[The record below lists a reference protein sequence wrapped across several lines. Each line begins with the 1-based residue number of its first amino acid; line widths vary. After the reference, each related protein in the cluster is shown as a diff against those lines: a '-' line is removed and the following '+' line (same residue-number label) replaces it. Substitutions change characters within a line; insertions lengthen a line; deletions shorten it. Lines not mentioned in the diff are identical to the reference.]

1 MLSANFLSF
10 FLACIEDKYPI
21 SMMFVLELMFII
33 FKGFEM
39 ISIPAMPFQ
48 SSYLLGGL
56 MCLVVTVRSP
66 VLNSH

>member
-1 MLSANFLSF
+1 
-10 FLACIEDKYPI
+10 
-21 SMMFVLELMFII
+21 MMFVLELMFII

-56 MCLVVTVRSP
+56 MCLVVTERYF
-66 VLNSH
+66 VLKSY

>member
-1 MLSANFLSF
+1 MR
-10 FLACIEDKYPI
+10 
-21 SMMFVLELMFII
+21 FVLELMFII

-39 ISIPAMPFQ
+39 IYIPAMPFQ